1 MADYTNP
8 MKPYIIPGTEWLQG
22 FGQPGWGSVGFDYV
36 SEGAPTPNGAS
47 PKPAAP
53 KLFSGPM
60 VDPKSGKSLID
71 PNAKNGVKLGG
82 GTAPKITPSTVASAM
97 KPPALGPQ
105 AAAEKARAE
114 QLGQLYGQGQA
125 AGTADREYQ
134 MKLDA
139 ERNGTIDKNLN
150 SVYSPLQ
157 DLLKAQQDKA
167 NKRYEQNKADITS
180 IFGAL
185 SGLTAAD
192 TARVN
197 KQFTDSITK
206 QQTDYAT
213 RVAQQNLEAQAGTK
227 QAVATGAERGSGPAM
242 TNNPIQAAA
251 AQGNAD
257 ANAALTNWQGLM
269 QAQQAQTV
277 TDVENRGTGYTQQKL
292 GALNQLSRNFE
303 DTLSQFQAQDA
314 TLQSQIAQAKLDQQA
329 AYASSDAQAAQNAD
343 KQLAALQLQELKNKG
358 AMDVATLKAK
368 ASLARGGGSG
378 SGNLK
383 GVEAVAAKA
392 KAAGVDFAQL
402 QKSVNEATTIA
413 QAMANPAGSTKFV
426 SPDKALIQSTW
437 NRVMQSSPQRGAQQA
452 ALANQLID
460 SMFP

>member
-1 MADYTNP
+1 MVDYTNP
-8 MKPYIIPGTEWLQG
+8 FAPKPIELPSWMKPGAFSSEPQ
-22 FGQPGWGSVGFDYV
+22 FV
-36 SEGAPTPNGAS
+36 SEGAPLSNVGTNTGQRNFVRTPGPGARGYV
-47 PKPAAP
+47 AP
-53 KLFSGPM
+53 STKGDKDGL
-60 VDPKSGKSLID
+60 
-71 PNAKNGVKLGG
+71 
-82 GTAPKITPSTVASAM
+82 TAPKVTPLTVSAAM
-97 KPPALGPQ
+97 SRALGPQ

-114 QLGQLYGQGQA
+114 QLGQVYGQGQA

-134 MKLDA
+134 TKLEA
-139 ERNGTIDKNLN
+139 TRNNTINANLS

-157 DLLKAQQDKA
+157 ALLKAQQDKA
-167 NKRYEQNKADITS
+167 SKRYAQNQADITS

-185 SGLTAAD
+185 SGLTAED

-213 RVAQQNLEAQAGTK
+213 RVAQQNVEAQAGTK
-227 QAVATGAERGSGPAM
+227 QAAATGAERGSGPAM
-242 TNNPIQAAA
+242 NVNPIQTAA

-269 QAQQAQTV
+269 SAQQAQTV
-277 TDVENRGTGYTQQKL
+277 RDVENRGTGYTQQKL

-303 DTLSQFQAQDA
+303 DTLSKFEAQDA
-314 TLQSQIAQAKLDQQA
+314 NLQSQIAQAKLDQQA
-329 AYASSDAQAAQNAD
+329 AYASSDIQAAQNAD
-343 KQLAALQLQELKNKG
+343 KQLAALKLQELKNKG

-368 ASLARGGGSG
+368 TALSRAGGSG
-378 SGNLK
+378 STNLK

-392 KAAGVDFAQL
+392 KSAGVDFAQL

-413 QAMANPAGSTKFV
+413 QAMANPAGSKTFK

>member
-8 MKPYIIPGTEWLQG
+8 FKPYDIPLPKFQLP
-22 FGQPGWGSVGFDYV
+22 QPAWTASEPEFV
-36 SEGAPTPNGAS
+36 SEGAPLSNVGTNTGQRNFVRTPGPGARGYV
-47 PKPAAP
+47 AP
-53 KLFSGPM
+53 STKGDKDGS
-60 VDPKSGKSLID
+60 
-71 PNAKNGVKLGG
+71 
-82 GTAPKITPSTVASAM
+82 TAPKVTPLTVSAAM
-97 KPPALGPQ
+97 SRALGPQ

-114 QLGQLYGQGQA
+114 QLGQVYGQGQA

-134 MKLDA
+134 TKLEA
-139 ERNGTIDKNLN
+139 TRNNTINANLS

-157 DLLKAQQDKA
+157 ALLKAQQDKA
-167 NKRYEQNKADITS
+167 SKRYAQNSADITS

-185 SGLTAAD
+185 SGLTAED

-213 RVAQQNLEAQAGTK
+213 RVAQQNVEAQAGTK
-227 QAVATGAERGSGPAM
+227 QAAATGAERGSGPAM
-242 TNNPIQAAA
+242 NVNPIQTAA

-277 TDVENRGTGYTQQKL
+277 ADVENRGAGYTQQKL

-303 DTLSQFQAQDA
+303 DTLAQFDAQDA
-314 TLQSQIAQAKLDQQA
+314 ALQSQMAQAKLDQQA
-329 AYASSDAQAAQNAD
+329 AYASGDAAAAQAAD
-343 KQLAALQLQELKNKG
+343 RQLNALQLQELKNKG

-368 ASLARGGGSG
+368 ASLARGGGSS

-392 KAAGVDFAQL
+392 KAANVDFAQL

-413 QAMANPAGSTKFV
+413 QAMANPAGSKTFK

-437 NRVMQSSPQRGAQQA
+437 NRIMQSSPQRGAQQA

>member
-1 MADYTNP
+1 MVDYTNP
-8 MKPYIIPGTEWLQG
+8 FAPKPIELPAWMKPGALSSEPQ
-22 FGQPGWGSVGFDYV
+22 FV
-36 SEGAPTPNGAS
+36 SEGAPLSNVGTTASGQRNFIRTPTPPQGTRGYVAPTAKGGTSTTNSGA
-47 PKPAAP
+47 
-53 KLFSGPM
+53 
-60 VDPKSGKSLID
+60 
-71 PNAKNGVKLGG
+71 
-82 GTAPKITPSTVASAM
+82 TAPKVTPLSVAAAM
-97 KPPALGPQ
+97 SRALGPQ

-114 QLGQLYGQGQA
+114 QLGLTYTAGQA
-125 AGTADREYQ
+125 KGAADSQYQ
-134 MKLDA
+134 SNIDA
-139 ERNGTIDKNLN
+139 QRNATIDQSLGL
-150 SVYSPLQ
+150 VYSPLQ
-157 DLLKAQQDKA
+157 DLLKSQQDKA
-167 NKRYEQNKADITS
+167 SKRYAQNQADITS

-185 SGLTAAD
+185 SGLTAED

-213 RVAQQNLEAQAGTK
+213 RVAQQNLDAQAGTQ

-242 TNNPIQAAA
+242 NTNPIQVAA

-277 TDVENRGTGYTQQKL
+277 RDVENRGTGYTQQKL

-303 DTLSQFQAQDA
+303 DTLAKFDAQDA
-314 TLQSQIAQAKLDQQA
+314 QLQSQIAQAKLDQKN
-329 AYASSDAQAAQNAD
+329 AYMSNDFTAAQNAD
-343 KQLAALQLQELKNKG
+343 KQLAALQLQEVKNKG
-358 AMDVATLKAK
+358 LMDVATLKAK
-368 ASLARGGGSG
+368 ASLARSGGTKAPT
-378 SGNLK
+378 LK

-392 KAAGVDFAQL
+392 KASGVDFAEL

-413 QAMANPAGSTKFV
+413 QAMANPAGSKTFK

-437 NRVMQSSPQRGAQQA
+437 NRVMQSSPQRGAKQA